1 MPALIRITT
10 TVAFLLACTT
20 QAATFQRW
28 TDAEG
33 RIHYGDEAPEGVA
46 AVDVEIDPDHNVHEA
61 PPVPRFT
68 PAAPKKRPPNNN
80 AAVQRAAKER
90 QERAE
95 KCADHQEK
103 FEHLRSRMRAGYKA
117 SQYNRL
123 MEQQESLRRK
133 IETYCK

>member
-1 MPALIRITT
+1 MPVRFFVLLSL
-10 TVAFLLACTT
+10 LLASTA

-33 RIHYGDEAPEGVA
+33 RIHYGDEAPDGVA
-46 AVDVEIDPDHNVHEA
+46 AIDVEIDPNHNVHEA
-61 PPVPRFT
+61 PPTPRFT
-68 PAAPKKRPPNNN
+68 PAAPKKPSARD
-80 AAVQRAAKER
+80 AAAAHRAARER

-95 KCADHQEK
+95 KCADYQEK

-123 MEQQESLRRK
+123 MEQEESLRRK

>member
-1 MPALIRITT
+1 MPVRFFVLLSL
-10 TVAFLLACTT
+10 LLASTA

-28 TDAEG
+28 TDADG
-33 RIHYGDEAPEGVA
+33 RIHYGDEAPDGVA
-46 AVDVEIDPDHNVHEA
+46 AIDVEIDPNHNVHEA
-61 PPVPRFT
+61 PPTPRFT
-68 PAAPKKRPPNNN
+68 PATPKKPSARD
-80 AAVQRAAKER
+80 AAAAHRAARER

-95 KCADHQEK
+95 KCADYQEK

-123 MEQQESLRRK
+123 MEQEESLRRK

>member
-1 MPALIRITT
+1 MPVRFF
-10 TVAFLLACTT
+10 VLLSLLLTSTA

-33 RIHYGDEAPEGVA
+33 RIHYGDEAPDGVVA
-46 AVDVEIDPDHNVHEA
+46 IDVEIDPDHNVQAA
-61 PPVPRFT
+61 PPMPRFT
-68 PAAPKKRPPNNN
+68 PATPMKSPARD
-80 AAVQRAAKER
+80 AAAAHRAARER

-95 KCADHQEK
+95 KCADYQEK

-123 MEQQESLRRK
+123 MEQEESLRRK

>member
-1 MPALIRITT
+1 MPARL
-10 TVAFLLACTT
+10 VVLLSLLFACAT

-33 RIHYGDEAPEGVA
+33 RVHYGDEAPEGVA
-46 AVDVEIDPDHNVHEA
+46 AVEVEIDPDHNVQEA

-68 PAAPKKRPPNNN
+68 PAKPMKSPTRDN
-80 AAVQRAAKER
+80 AAAQRAARDR

-95 KCADHQEK
+95 KCADYQEK

-123 MEQQESLRRK
+123 MEQEASLRRK